1 MAMGIT
7 AGMGTGVGDISLS
20 VYTYQKLSTEF
31 NYDIEQV
38 SQSMEALQDKVDSLM
53 SVVLQNRGALD
64 LLTVEKGGTC
74 LILKEACCLYTN
86 KSGLVRDMA

>member
-38 SQSMEALQDKVDSLM
+38 SQSMEALQDKVDSLV
-53 SVVLQNRGALD
+53 SVVLQ
-64 LLTVEKGGTC
+64 K
-74 LILKEACCLYTN
+74 
-86 KSGLVRDMA
+86 